1 MPRLYPHPVDVRTLS
16 PLNLAFIGDGVYELL
31 VRERLVC
38 EANRPNRVQHDLS
51 VSRVRAEAQA
61 QAAAR
66 ILPLL
71 DDREEAVFRRGR
83 NAHTARTGEDYH
95 SATGLEALFGYLY
108 LCGNI
113 DRLRALF
120 AVGLGDTNGEARES

>member
-1 MPRLYPHPVDVRTLS
+1 MSRLYPQQVDVRTLS

-51 VSRVRAEAQA
+51 VSLVRAEAQA

-71 DDREEAVFRRGR
+71 DEREEAVFRRGR
-83 NAHTARTGEDYH
+83 NAHTTRAGEDYH
-95 SATGLEALFGYLY
+95 CATGLEALFGYLY

-113 DRLRALF
+113 DRLRTLF
-120 AVGLGDTNGEARES
+120 SAGLGDTNGEAQPV

>member
-1 MPRLYPHPVDVRTLS
+1 MSCWCASAWSARRTA
-16 PLNLAFIGDGVYELL
+16 PT
-31 VRERLVC
+31 
-38 EANRPNRVQHDLS
+38 VQHDLS
-51 VSRVRAEAQA
+51 VSLVRAEAQA